1 MGAWSGRRT
10 RARLA
15 VGGSV
20 LALAFLLAVAA
31 VFAAPDEAA
40 EPPAAERV
48 EISSDRLL
56 ADMQGREAEFVGQVR
71 AVQGDTTITAER
83 LKVFYAR
90 REDGAPTAPAEG
102 AGPEGASIE
111 RIEAHGRVVIHFG
124 DRVAEGEHAVY
135 TAADRILVI
144 TGDGA
149 RITSGPNTVSG
160 GRIVMDR
167 DDDRLTVEKET
178 GGRVEAVFFTEDGGL
193 R

>member
-1 MGAWSGRRT
+1 MGVWSGRRT
-10 RARLA
+10 AARRA
-15 VGGSV
+15 GGSA
-20 LALAFLLAVAA
+20 LALALLLAVSAA
-31 VFAAPDEAA
+31 SAAPEDAA
-40 EPPAAERV
+40 QGPAAERV
-48 EISSDRLL
+48 VITSDRLL
-56 ADMQGREAEFVGQVR
+56 ADMQGREAEFVGSVR
-71 AVQGDTTITAER
+71 AVQGDTTLTAER

>member
-1 MGAWSGRRT
+1 MGAWSGRGGPAR
-10 RARLA
+10 RA
-15 VGGSV
+15 GGSA
-20 LALAFLLAVAA
+20 LALAFLLAVTAA
-31 VFAAPDEAA
+31 LAASGNAA

-48 EISSDRLL
+48 VITSDRLL
-56 ADMQGREAEFVGQVR
+56 ADMQGREAEFVGNVR
-71 AVQGDTTITAER
+71 AVQGDTTISAER

-90 REDGAPTAPAEG
+90 QEDAPAAAPAEG
-102 AGPEGASIE
+102 AGPEGAQIE

-124 DRVAEGEHAVY
+124 ERVAEGEHAVY
-135 TAADRILVI
+135 TAADRVLVI

-149 RITSGPNTVSG
+149 RITSGPNTVTG

-178 GGRVEAVFFTEDGGL
+178 GGRVEAVFFTEGGGL